1 MAEKRR
7 DGSQDAALFKLLAAT
22 LAPHWR
28 PLLVALV
35 LLLATAV
42 LSVAPPYLL
51 GLAIDGPISQGDAAG
66 LWPLAALYGGAAI
79 GLFLLQY
86 AQTYFLQQA
95 GQWALADLRTHLF
108 RHIIGQDQGFFGR
121 YPTGELVT
129 RLTSDI
135 DALNQLLSTSVVTI
149 LTEGVTLI
157 AVIVVM
163 FVVNWRL
170 ALLALGVLPILLAV
184 TRYFRWRIR
193 RSSTGERTALAR
205 ISGFLNEH
213 LNGMLLVQ
221 LFGRQSVSARE
232 YAIYNHGYRQA
243 LLVLRRH
250 SALFLAVQEILS
262 SIGIALLLYGGGQ
275 GVLAGW
281 ATIGTLVA
289 FVQYADRAF
298 QPILR
303 LSEEYNSVQ
312 IGLGAA
318 ERVQHMLETPPAI
331 SPPAAPLPQPH
342 VRGAID
348 LKDVWF
354 SYNERMKD
362 EGGRMKDNQTSMP
375 AGENVQPSSFIAQ
388 PSDDWVLRD
397 ISLHIPAGQTVAIVG
412 ATGAGKSSLAG
423 LLARFYDPQFGQVLL
438 DRVDIRQI
446 DLAELRR
453 AVAVVP
459 QDPVC
464 LAGTIAMNIRLYRDD
479 ITDADVRRAAELTN
493 AAQFIEQLPGGY
505 GYKVESG
512 GGNLSVGQRQLLA
525 LARAMALSPAGV
537 LVLDE
542 ATSSI
547 DTATEMLIQQALA
560 RILHTRTSIV
570 IAHRLST
577 IRDADRIIVM
587 ERGRIIE
594 DGTHPA
600 LLARGGTYARLHRH
614 QFGTHPSE
622 VQGL

>member
-1 MAEKRR
+1 MAEKRQYG
-7 DGSQDAALFKLLAAT
+7 DQDTALFKLLAAT

-42 LSVAPPYLL
+42 LSLAPPYLL
-51 GLAIDGPISQGDAAG
+51 GQAIDGPISQGDAAG

-95 GQWALADLRTHLF
+95 GQWALADLRTQLF

-149 LTEGVTLI
+149 LTESVTLI
-157 AVIVVM
+157 AVAVVM
-163 FVVNWRL
+163 FAINWRL
-170 ALLALGVLPILLAV
+170 ALLALGVLPVLLVV

-221 LFGRQSVSARE
+221 LFGRQSVSAQE
-232 YAIYNHGYRQA
+232 YAGYNYGYRQA
-243 LLVLRRH
+243 LLALRWH

-262 SIGIALLLYGGGQ
+262 SFGIALLLYGGGQ

-318 ERVQHMLETPPAI
+318 ERVQRMLETSPAITPPAT
-331 SPPAAPLPQPH
+331 PLSLPH
-342 VRGAID
+342 VRGAIE
-348 LKDVWF
+348 LKNVWF
-354 SYNERMKD
+354 SYAATKD
-362 EGGRMKDNQTSMP
+362 ERASVVRGSLSVANGAEPQATDD
-375 AGENVQPSSFIAQ
+375 GQPTM
-388 PSDDWVLRD
+388 DDWVLRD
-397 ISLHIPAGQTVAIVG
+397 ISLSIPAGQTVAIVG

-423 LLARFYDPQFGQVLL
+423 LLARFYDPQAGQVLL
-438 DRVDIRQI
+438 DGVDIRHM

-459 QDPVC
+459 QDAVC
-464 LAGTIAMNIRLYRDD
+464 LAGSIAMNIRLYHDD
-479 ITDADVRRAAELTN
+479 IADADVRRAAELTN
-493 AAQFIEQLPGGY
+493 AARFIEQLPGDY
-505 GYKVESG
+505 SYKVEPG
-512 GGNLSVGQRQLLA
+512 GANLSVGQRQLLA

-560 RILHTRTSIV
+560 RILHMRTSLV

-594 DGTHPA
+594 DGTHRA
-600 LLARGGTYARLHRH
+600 LLARGGAYARLHRH
-614 QFGTHPSE
+614 QFGTHASE
-622 VQGL
+622 AQRS